1 LYVFDG
7 TSPNGNGTP
16 ALIYGFSNAV
26 AVSQTGGGAFDG

>member
-16 ALIYGFSNAV
+16 ELIYGFSNEV
-26 AVSQTGGGAFDG
+26 AVSQAGGGAFDG